1 MTAWIEELMGQY
13 GYIAIALL
21 IAIENIFPPI
31 PSEVIL
37 TFGGFMTTT
46 TTMTTWG
53 VIIAA
58 TIGSVLGA
66 LALYGVGR
74 CFPEERLEHWLDG
87 RLGKILRLK
96 KEDVRRAQGWFDRR
110 GKLTVFFCRFIPVIR
125 SLISIPA
132 GMAKMPLPM
141 FLLLTAVG
149 TCIWNIVLVL
159 LGAWAGS
166 SWEKIAGYMD
176 IYSKVGVIVL
186 GVAAVVAVA
195 VFCLRRKK
203 KKAAENGA
211 DTPESEQEKQR

>member
-1 MTAWIEELMGQY
+1 MTAWIEQMMSEY

-46 TTMTTWG
+46 TTMTPWG
-53 VIIAA
+53 VILAA

-66 LALYGVGR
+66 IVLYGVGR
-74 CFPEERLEHWLDG
+74 CFPEERLERWMDG
-87 RLGKILRLK
+87 KLGKILRLK
-96 KEDVRRAQGWFDRR
+96 KEDVRRAQGWFERR

-132 GMAKMPLPM
+132 GMAKMPFPI

-149 TCIWNIVLVL
+149 TCLWNVVLVM
-159 LGAWAGS
+159 LGAWAGA
-166 SWEKIAGYMD
+166 SWEKIADYMGV
-176 IYSKVGVIVL
+176 YSKVGVIVL
-186 GVAAVVAVA
+186 GVAAVIVIA
-195 VFCLRRKK
+195 VFYIRRRKK
-203 KKAAENGA
+203 AKQAAQTQDGGSS
-211 DTPESEQEKQR
+211 DQ